1 MNKKMQ
7 TVEKDKLYTLH
18 GKKCAQGKL
27 SIINGHRALAYYE
40 GENIVGY
47 TTLDEMN
54 KEFYTRVLPQ
64 YTLNF

>member
-1 MNKKMQ
+1 MNENLNKA
-7 TVEKDKLYTLH
+7 ERDRLYTLH
-18 GKKCAQGKL
+18 GQKRAQGKL

-54 KEFYTRVLPQ
+54 KEFYTRELPQ